1 VQGVSPADIRYA
13 PGHYPDTAM
22 PGEVGNFSMAGHR
35 TKAIFW
41 DIDKLVAGDPIV
53 VQTSDAWFVYKV
65 TGHEIVKPTAVEVVA
80 AVPDQPGVTPTQAL
94 LTLTTCNPKFNNY
107 QRLVVHAQLDRTQP
121 RSAGNP
127 AELGG

>member
-1 VQGVSPADIRYA
+1 
-13 PGHYPDTAM
+13 M

-41 DIDKLVAGDPIV
+41 DIDKLVAGDAIV
-53 VQTSDAWFVYKV
+53 VQTADAWFVYKV

-80 AVPDQPGVTPTQAL
+80 AVPDKPGVTPTQAL

-107 QRLVVHAQLDRTQP
+107 QRLVVHAQLDRQQP
-121 RSAGNP
+121 RTAGNP